1 MSGNNILLDT
11 NAIIAVLDGH
21 SVAKEIINHNILH
34 ISFITELESLSYQKL
49 TSSERDLIQN
59 FLNECI
65 LLELNPEIKKAT
77 IDFTIT
83 YKLKLPDAIIAA
95 TANYYQL
102 PVGSA
107 DKVFSKVKEIEIIRF
122 I

>member
-21 SVAKEIINHNILH
+21 SIAKEIINNNILH
-34 ISFITELESLSYQKL
+34 ISFITELEALSYQKL
-49 TSSERDLIQN
+49 STSDRNLIQS
-59 FLNECI
+59 FLSDCI
-65 LLELNPEIKKAT
+65 LLELNPEIKKNT
-77 IDFTIT
+77 IDFRVA

-95 TANYYQL
+95 KVNYYQL
-102 PVGSA
+102 PLVSA
-107 DKVFSKVKEIEIIRF
+107 DKFFSKVKEIEIIRF

>member
-11 NAIIAVLDGH
+11 TAIIAVLDGH
-21 SVAKEIINHNILH
+21 PVAKEIINHNILH

-49 TSSERDLIQN
+49 STEDRYLIRN
-59 FLNECI
+59 FLDECI
-65 LLELNPEIKKAT
+65 LLELNTEIKKAKQ
-77 IDFTIT
+77 FVFR

-102 PVGSA
+102 PLVSA
-107 DKVFSKVKEIEIIRF
+107 DKVFSKVKEIETIRF

>member
-21 SVAKEIINHNILH
+21 SIAKEIINNNILH
-34 ISFITELESLSYQKL
+34 ISFITELEALSYQKL
-49 TSSERDLIQN
+49 STSDRNLIQS
-59 FLNECI
+59 FLSDCT
-65 LLELNPEIKKAT
+65 LLELNPEIKKNT
-77 IDFTIT
+77 IDFRVA

-95 TANYYQL
+95 KVNYYQL
-102 PVGSA
+102 PLVSA
-107 DKVFSKVKEIEIIRF
+107 DKFFSKVKEIEIIRF

>member
-21 SVAKEIINHNILH
+21 PVAKEIINHNILH

-49 TSSERDLIQN
+49 TSEDRYLIRN
-59 FLNECI
+59 FLDECI
-65 LLELNPEIKKAT
+65 LLELNTEIKKAT
-77 IDFTIT
+77 IDLRIK

-102 PVGSA
+102 PLVSA
-107 DKVFSKVKEIEIIRF
+107 DKVFSKVREIETIRF

>member
-21 SVAKEIINHNILH
+21 PVAKEIINHNILH

-49 TSSERDLIQN
+49 TIEDRYLIRN
-59 FLNECI
+59 FLDECI
-65 LLELNPEIKKAT
+65 LLELNTEIKKVT
-77 IDFTIT
+77 INLRIK

-102 PVGSA
+102 PLVSA
-107 DKVFSKVKEIEIIRF
+107 DKVFSKVREIETIRF

>member
-77 IDFTIT
+77 IDFRST

-102 PVGSA
+102 PVVSA
-107 DKVFSKVKEIEIIRF
+107 YKVFSKVKEIEIIRF

>member
-21 SVAKEIINHNILH
+21 SIAKEIINNNILH
-34 ISFITELESLSYQKL
+34 ISFITELEALSYQKL
-49 TSSERDLIQN
+49 STSDRNLIQS
-59 FLNECI
+59 FLSDCI
-65 LLELNPEIKKAT
+65 LLELNPEIKKNT
-77 IDFTIT
+77 IDFRIA

-95 TANYYQL
+95 KVNYYQL
-102 PVGSA
+102 PLVSA

>member
-21 SVAKEIINHNILH
+21 SIAKEIINNNILH
-34 ISFITELESLSYQKL
+34 ISFITELEALSYQKL
-49 TSSERDLIQN
+49 STSDRNLIQS
-59 FLNECI
+59 FLSDCI
-65 LLELNPEIKKAT
+65 LLELNPEIKKNT
-77 IDFTIT
+77 IDFRIA

-95 TANYYQL
+95 KVNYYQL
-102 PVGSA
+102 PLVSA
-107 DKVFSKVKEIEIIRF
+107 DKFFSKVKEIEIIRF

>member
-21 SVAKEIINHNILH
+21 SIAKEIINNNILH
-34 ISFITELESLSYQKL
+34 ISFITELEALSYQKL
-49 TSSERDLIQN
+49 STSDRNLIQS
-59 FLNECI
+59 FLSDCI
-65 LLELNPEIKKAT
+65 LLELNPEIKKNT
-77 IDFTIT
+77 IDFRVA

-102 PVGSA
+102 PLVSA

>member
-21 SVAKEIINHNILH
+21 PVAKEIINHNILH

-49 TSSERDLIQN
+49 TSEDRYLIRN
-59 FLNECI
+59 FLDECI
-65 LLELNPEIKKAT
+65 LLELNTEIKKVT
-77 IDFTIT
+77 INLRIK

-102 PVGSA
+102 PLVSA
-107 DKVFSKVKEIEIIRF
+107 DKVFSKVREIETIRF

>member
-21 SVAKEIINHNILH
+21 SIAKEIINNNILH
-34 ISFITELESLSYQKL
+34 ISFITELEALSYQKL
-49 TSSERDLIQN
+49 STSDRNLIQS
-59 FLNECI
+59 FLSDCI
-65 LLELNPEIKKAT
+65 LLELNPEIKKNT
-77 IDFTIT
+77 IDFRIA

-102 PVGSA
+102 PLVSA

>member
-21 SVAKEIINHNILH
+21 SIAKEIINNNILH
-34 ISFITELESLSYQKL
+34 ISFITELEALSYQKL
-49 TSSERDLIQN
+49 SASDRNLIQS
-59 FLNECI
+59 FLSDCI
-65 LLELNPEIKKAT
+65 LLELNPEIKKNT
-77 IDFTIT
+77 IDFRIA

-102 PVGSA
+102 PLVSA

>member
-21 SVAKEIINHNILH
+21 PVAKEIINHNILH

-49 TSSERDLIQN
+49 TSEDRYLIRN
-59 FLNECI
+59 FLDECI
-65 LLELNPEIKKAT
+65 LLELNTEIKKVT
-77 IDFTIT
+77 IDLRIK

-102 PVGSA
+102 PLVSA
-107 DKVFSKVKEIEIIRF
+107 DKVFSKVREIETIRF

>member
-21 SVAKEIINHNILH
+21 PVAKEIINLNVLH

-49 TSSERDLIQN
+49 TTEDRHLIRN

-65 LLELNPEIKKAT
+65 LLELNSDIKETA
-77 IDFTIT
+77 IDLRIK

-102 PVGSA
+102 PLVSA
-107 DKVFSKVKEIEIIRF
+107 DKVFSKVKEIENIRF

>member
-21 SVAKEIINHNILH
+21 SIAKEIINNNILH
-34 ISFITELESLSYQKL
+34 ISFITELEALSYQKL
-49 TSSERDLIQN
+49 SASDRNLIQS
-59 FLNECI
+59 FLSDCI
-65 LLELNPEIKKAT
+65 LLELNPEIKKNT
-77 IDFTIT
+77 IDFRIA

-102 PVGSA
+102 PSVSA